1 MGSSASTMPANVGTS
16 SGVPYGP
23 GLSPQPGFSYRNV
36 WKPLTISFIGNNN
49 LVCNEN
55 NPEILTRNG
64 SILFLIMIINYRR
77 ANKRNI
83 LGCFRSW

>member
-1 MGSSASTMPANVGTS
+1 MGSSTSTMPANVGTS

-36 WKPLTISFIGNNN
+36 WKPLTISFIGNND

-55 NPEILTRNG
+55 NPEILDPEW
-64 SILFLIMIINYRR
+64 IHFIPDYDYKL
-77 ANKRNI
+77 
-83 LGCFRSW
+83 